1 MKDKVG
7 ESFKGIISGVT
18 ERGIYVEMEKNFCEG
33 FIEVSKL
40 KNDYFYYDMEKH
52 RLVGELTNKSYQ
64 LGDKINVIVEKAD
77 IIKRE
82 VTLKTQ
88 N

>member
-1 MKDKVG
+1 
-7 ESFKGIISGVT
+7 
-18 ERGIYVEMEKNFCEG
+18 
-33 FIEVSKL
+33 
-40 KNDYFYYDMEKH
+40 MEKH